1 MTMFPISDRL
11 LRKAVACAAGLLA
24 LQLLASAPLHAQR
37 RARATVAPQIA
48 ATEPGAI
55 PMAPGAAMAPAA
67 APAST
72 GGDALPTAP
81 GPGAAVGPTAPGA
94 TAAAAG
100 APSKEELNET
110 LLYER
115 EPLSRVRIAILNATG
130 KPAGAAK
137 VAVLLGDYRRR
148 PLEDKLGL
156 KIELVNISSSDQKPQ
171 TPAVVYYRQGF
182 LRAALIL
189 ARAIP
194 GDTMVAAMRP
204 EALKRAG
211 VDVEVVVGE
220 ELP

>member
-1 MTMFPISDRL
+1 MFPISDRL
-11 LRKAVACAAGLLA
+11 VRKAVACAAGLLA
-24 LQLLASAPLHAQR
+24 LQVLASAPLHAQR

-48 ATEPGAI
+48 ANEPGSALT
-55 PMAPGAAMAPAA
+55 APGAAMAPVAPPAPPSGEATPA
-67 APAST
+67 AP
-72 GGDALPTAP
+72 G
-81 GPGAAVGPTAPGA
+81 

-100 APSKEELNET
+100 PTAPSATAAPEGGPSKEEEIEA

-115 EPLSRVRIAILNATG
+115 EPLTRVRIAILNATG
-130 KPAGAAK
+130 NPAGAAK

-148 PLEDKLGL
+148 PLEDKMGL
-156 KIELVNISSSDQKPQ
+156 KIELVNLSTSYQKTQ
-171 TPAVVYYRQGF
+171 APAVVYYRQGF

-194 GDTMVAAMRP
+194 GDTMVSAMRP